1 MLNNSQLNRARLNQ
15 RAYLRRPVAGAA
27 AAAVAGTLAAPLPQ
41 VLRAAQAGSPSTGTF
56 AAVSQR
62 AAAARGAASVQTGAV
77 GEGVVYRGG
86 QAGVSAGAT
95 ILAFAPHL
103 VFLQAGFTANAWG
116 LAVAK
121 GKLAYANAVAGATM
135 PLPVAD
141 RVIFA
146 FALGAS
152 AAGMV
157 GESGAVLNFATANIV
172 AGSQVLGTGHRNNWV
187 DATGWFAPSSVASAA
202 AGRQTLVSRPLSAS
216 AAMTATANRVYSG
229 AGVGMVGQAQL
240 EADAENV
247 TFVESTPETAA
258 SMVAQPSVY
267 RMASAAAVGAAQT
280 LAVGTGRV
288 TGVAAAVAHSD
299 GNGLAVAVR
308 GGAASG
314 VTASTAAVQDF
325 GVRRGGFA
333 TCAGGVVMAVS
344 PDLIASLVGDFTA
357 TSQTTAGGTRTRT
370 LPPAATATEAVSL
383 RADATRV
390 RLVVGGVVG
399 EASITAYPSRV
410 RLGYA
415 TVAATASGTG
425 FSLTNPA
432 VRAPSMRV
440 VTVTADPRQMA
451 LTASPRLMEV
461 A

>member
-1 MLNNSQLNRARLNQ
+1 M
-15 RAYLRRPVAGAA
+15 
-27 AAAVAGTLAAPLPQ
+27 
-41 VLRAAQAGSPSTGTF
+41 
-56 AAVSQR
+56 
-62 AAAARGAASVQTGAV
+62 
-77 GEGVVYRGG
+77 YRGG

-333 TCAGGVVMAVS
+333 TCAGGVVMVSS
-344 PDLIASLVGDFTA
+344 PDLIASLIGDFTA